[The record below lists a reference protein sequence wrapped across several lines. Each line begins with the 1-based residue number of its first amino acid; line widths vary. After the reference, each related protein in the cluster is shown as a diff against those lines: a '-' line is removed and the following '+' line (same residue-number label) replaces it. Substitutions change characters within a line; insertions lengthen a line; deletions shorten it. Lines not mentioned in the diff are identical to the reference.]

1 MSKILED
8 KFEKQSGK
16 NFPSMSSRQQILY
29 LMNKT
34 NKETNWDPEDI
45 SAEVESMDYQKYF
58 FDKKEKKVTSRL
70 IF

>member
-34 NKETNWDPEDI
+34 NKETNWDPEEI

-58 FDKKEKKVTSRL
+58 FDKKEKKVISRL

>member
-8 KFEKQSGK
+8 KNEKQNGK
-16 NFPSMSSRQQILY
+16 IFPSMSSRQQILY

-34 NKETNWDPEDI
+34 NKQTNWNPEDK
-45 SAEVESMDYQKYF
+45 SVEYELMDYQKYF
-58 FDKKEKKVTSRL
+58 FDKKEKKVIFCL